1 MTTSEFLAFLTLF
14 AVALFSLW
22 AFGNLH
28 RRVTELERK
37 AGDRDR

>member
-1 MTTSEFLAFLTLF
+1 MTTVELLAFLTLF

-28 RRVTELERK
+28 RRVLKLEQRVE
-37 AGDRDR
+37 DSDV